1 MSPKIA
7 YLGPEDS
14 VFQDLAP
21 DGLDVKW
28 VDNSL
33 PIEQQAKSLEGIEAV
48 IVVPSVFP
56 VELAKLTPSV
66 RLVQTTSAGTN
77 MIDKISLGELGLRVA
92 NNGGGNA
99 IAVAEHTIS
108 LLVSTYR
115 KFQLQFNSV
124 KAGRWSGSIRSD
136 WFSQAHEIAGK
147 TIGIVGL
154 GRIGSR
160 VAKRLQGWEC
170 DIVYTDIIEP
180 DSDLEEQLGLKRL
193 ELDDLLQQSDV
204 ITLHV
209 PLNNRTR
216 HMISDREFDLMKPT
230 AVLINAC
237 RGPVVDESA
246 LIRAIQNDK
255 IAAAGLDVTEVEP
268 TPVDNPLLEF
278 DNVLVTPHLAAFAQE
293 STARSRA
300 FAVYNTGRVSAG
312 EEPESIVPPD
322 DSGEEPKEATLPL
335 ELR

>member
-33 PIEQQAKSLEGIEAV
+33 PIEQQAKGLEGIEAV

-66 RLVQTTSAGTN
+66 RLVQTTSGGTN
-77 MIDKISLGELGLRVA
+77 MIDKIALGELGIRVA

-170 DIVYTDIIEP
+170 DIV
-180 DSDLEEQLGLKRL
+180 
-193 ELDDLLQQSDV
+193 
-204 ITLHV
+204 
-209 PLNNRTR
+209 
-216 HMISDREFDLMKPT
+216 
-230 AVLINAC
+230 
-237 RGPVVDESA
+237 
-246 LIRAIQNDK
+246 
-255 IAAAGLDVTEVEP
+255 
-268 TPVDNPLLEF
+268 
-278 DNVLVTPHLAAFAQE
+278 
-293 STARSRA
+293 
-300 FAVYNTGRVSAG
+300 
-312 EEPESIVPPD
+312 
-322 DSGEEPKEATLPL
+322 
-335 ELR
+335 